1 MSSVR
6 ITGTGHASMRID
18 TPAGS
23 ILCDPWV
30 NPAYFASWF
39 PFPDNSRLDWE
50 TLGDCDYLYVS
61 HLHRDHFDAAHLRRF
76 ISKKATVL
84 LPAYPTSELRD
95 ELEELG
101 FTRFLETVSDEVTE
115 LDGGLKVMIQALTS
129 PTDGPIGDSSLWV
142 EYDGIRILNQ
152 NDARPTDL
160 GTFAELGH
168 VHAHLLQFSGAIWYP
183 MVYELPANAKTAFG
197 KQKRDRQFDRTFRY
211 IDDLKAS
218 YVFPIA
224 GPPCFLDD
232 DLWQFNDIFD
242 DPGNIF
248 PDQSVFMSEYAKV
261 GGSNGVVLLPGS
273 VASVTADGCE
283 ATHPVPD
290 LDDFF
295 AHKEDH
301 LRDYQ
306 ARMRPVIAAA
316 KESWKH
322 PEIDVVKEL
331 KRRVEPLLDESI
343 YLATGVGGPVRF
355 DLVGYDGETVESIL
369 VDFPNKEVRR
379 AADEKVRYRFRTER
393 ALVEHLLHIDEV
405 DWVNSLFLSCRFSAA
420 RIGQYNEFVYSFF
433 KCLSE
438 ERLQYAEG
446 WYDEHQ
452 RTTDAEDITLGDW
465 RVQRRCPHLKADLTR
480 FGIVDG
486 NVLTCQL
493 HGWKF
498 DLASGRCLTSVG
510 HPIRARRADE
520 PAQEP
525 ADAAATAGS

>member
-1 MSSVR
+1 MRHAPPDRGSPDPARAVVGSHRGTSGPRAAGRAVTVR

-39 PFPDNSRLDWE
+39 PFPDNSQLDWE
-50 TLGDCDYLYVS
+50 ALGNCDYLYVS
-61 HLHRDHFDAAHLRRF
+61 HLHRDHFDAAHLTRF
-76 ISKKATVL
+76 VSKKATVL

-95 ELEELG
+95 ELEALG
-101 FTRFLETVSDEVTE
+101 FTRFLETVSEEVVE

-142 EYDGIRILNQ
+142 EYDGVRILNQ

-160 GTFAELGH
+160 TTFADLGH
-168 VHAHLLQFSGAIWYP
+168 VHAHMLQFSGAIWYP

-232 DLWQFNDIFD
+232 ELWQFNDIFD

-273 VASVTADGCE
+273 VAEVTADGCT

-290 LDDFF
+290 VGEFF
-295 AHKEDH
+295 ADK
-301 LRDYQ
+301 
-306 ARMRPVIAAA
+306 
-316 KESWKH
+316 
-322 PEIDVVKEL
+322 
-331 KRRVEPLLDESI
+331 
-343 YLATGVGGPVRF
+343 
-355 DLVGYDGETVESIL
+355 
-369 VDFPNKEVRR
+369 
-379 AADEKVRYRFRTER
+379 
-393 ALVEHLLHIDEV
+393 
-405 DWVNSLFLSCRFSAA
+405 
-420 RIGQYNEFVYSFF
+420 
-433 KCLSE
+433 
-438 ERLQYAEG
+438 
-446 WYDEHQ
+446 
-452 RTTDAEDITLGDW
+452 
-465 RVQRRCPHLKADLTR
+465 
-480 FGIVDG
+480 
-486 NVLTCQL
+486 
-493 HGWKF
+493 
-498 DLASGRCLTSVG
+498 
-510 HPIRARRADE
+510 
-520 PAQEP
+520 
-525 ADAAATAGS
+525 